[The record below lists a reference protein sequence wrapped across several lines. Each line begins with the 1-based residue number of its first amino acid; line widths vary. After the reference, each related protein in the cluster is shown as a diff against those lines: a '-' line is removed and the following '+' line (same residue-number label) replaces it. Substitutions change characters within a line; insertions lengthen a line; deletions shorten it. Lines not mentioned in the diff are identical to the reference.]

1 MGRCT
6 TDGFNNRMIAVYVLL
21 LIHIHTQL
29 MMESGDGRGE
39 GVRERDDSHPKV
51 ERGRTIRGGYIP
63 RLGI

>member
-1 MGRCT
+1 
-6 TDGFNNRMIAVYVLL
+6 MIAVYVLL